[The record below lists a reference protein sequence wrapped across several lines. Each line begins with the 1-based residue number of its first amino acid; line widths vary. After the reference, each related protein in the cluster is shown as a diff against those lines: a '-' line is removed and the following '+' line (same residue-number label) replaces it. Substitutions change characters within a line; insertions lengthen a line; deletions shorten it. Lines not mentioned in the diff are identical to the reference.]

1 MTVRLLACGLL
12 LAAPALAQSGADTTR
27 AAPETMGDAWWT
39 GPMLAPSAGTLPPG
53 HWLVEPYVYDIKTAH
68 ADNYGSRAYVI
79 YGLLDRFSVGVIPI
93 LALNDG
99 IGFGDLTAQAQYR
112 LTQFQPGSW
121 VPTMSIVAQ
130 ETFPT
135 GTYDRL
141 GTNVSNALGAGA
153 YSTTVGFYSQTYFW
167 MPNGRILRARLDLL
181 QVVYSTKVHV
191 NDVSVYG
198 TGPGFLGRALPG
210 LSSSADLA
218 AEYSATQHWVLALD
232 AAYGWNG
239 DTRVDG
245 GGVQLRSGWSQ
256 SLAFA
261 PAVEYNMNSRIGVLL
276 GVRLIEIGHNTTH
289 SVTPALAVNMVY

>member
-1 MTVRLLACGLL
+1 MNCRLLVCSFLFT
-12 LAAPALAQSGADTTR
+12 APVLAQPAHE
-27 AAPETMGDAWWT
+27 PLGDAWWT

-93 LALNDG
+93 LGLNDG
-99 IGFGDLTAQAQYR
+99 IGLGDLTAQAQYR

-141 GTNVSNALGAGA
+141 GTNTSNALGAGA
-153 YSTTVGFYSQTYFW
+153 YATTLGFYSQTYFW
-167 MPNGRILRARLDLL
+167 MPNGRILRARLDLS
-181 QVVYSTKVHV
+181 QVVYSTKVHID
-191 NDVSVYG
+191 DVSVYG
-198 TGPGFLGRALPG
+198 TGPGVLGHALPG

-218 AEYSATQHWVLALD
+218 AEYSATQRWVLALD

-245 GGVQLRSGWSQ
+245 DNVQLHSGWSE
-256 SLAFA
+256 SLALA
-261 PAVEYNMNSRIGVLL
+261 PAVEYNMSSRIGVLL
-276 GVRLIEIGHNTTH
+276 GVRFIDIGRNTTH
-289 SVTPALAVNMVY
+289 SVSPALAVNMVY

>member
-1 MTVRLLACGLL
+1 MNCRLLLCSVLFT
-12 LAAPALAQSGADTTR
+12 APVLAQPAHE
-27 AAPETMGDAWWT
+27 PLGDAWWT

-93 LALNDG
+93 LGLNDG
-99 IGFGDLTAQAQYR
+99 IGLGDLTAQAQYR

-121 VPTMSIVAQ
+121 VPTMSIVVQ

-141 GTNVSNALGAGA
+141 GTNTSNALGAGA
-153 YSTTVGFYSQTYFW
+153 YATTLGFYSQTYFW
-167 MPNGRILRARLDLL
+167 MPNGRILRARLDLS

-191 NDVSVYG
+191 DDVSVYG
-198 TGPGFLGRALPG
+198 TGPGFLGHALPG

-218 AEYSATQHWVLALD
+218 AEYSATQRWVLALD

-245 GGVQLRSGWSQ
+245 DNVQLHSGWSE
-256 SLAFA
+256 SLALA
-261 PAVEYNMNSRIGVLL
+261 PAVEYNMSSRIGVLL
-276 GVRLIEIGHNTTH
+276 GVRFIDIGRNTTH
-289 SVTPALAVNMVY
+289 SVSPALAVNMVY

>member
-1 MTVRLLACGLL
+1 MNCRLLVCSFLFT
-12 LAAPALAQSGADTTR
+12 APVLAQPAHE
-27 AAPETMGDAWWT
+27 PLGDAWWT

-93 LALNDG
+93 LGLNDG
-99 IGFGDLTAQAQYR
+99 IGLGDLTAQAQYR

-141 GTNVSNALGAGA
+141 GTNTSNALGAGA
-153 YSTTVGFYSQTYFW
+153 YATTLGFYSQTCFW
-167 MPNGRILRARLDLL
+167 MPNGRILRARLDLS

-191 NDVSVYG
+191 DDVSVYG

-218 AEYSATQHWVLALD
+218 AEYSATQRWVLALD

-239 DTRVDG
+239 DTRVESDN
-245 GGVQLRSGWSQ
+245 VQLHSGWSE
-256 SLAFA
+256 SLALA
-261 PAVEYNMNSRIGVLL
+261 PAVEYNMSSRIGVLL
-276 GVRLIEIGHNTTH
+276 GVRFIDIGRNTTH
-289 SVTPALAVNMVY
+289 SVSPALAVNMVY

>member
-1 MTVRLLACGLL
+1 MNCRLLVGSFLF
-12 LAAPALAQSGADTTR
+12 AAPVLAQPANE
-27 AAPETMGDAWWT
+27 PLGDAWWT

-79 YGLLDRFSVGVIPI
+79 YGLLDRFSVGLIPI
-93 LALNDG
+93 LGLNDG

-135 GTYDRL
+135 GAYDRL
-141 GTNVSNALGAGA
+141 GTNTSNALGAGA
-153 YSTTVGFYSQTYFW
+153 YATTLGFYSQTYFW
-167 MPNGRILRARLDLL
+167 MPNGRILRARLDLS

-191 NDVSVYG
+191 EDVSVYG
-198 TGPGFLGRALPG
+198 TGPGFLGSALPG

-218 AEYSATQHWVLALD
+218 AEYSATQRWVLALD
-232 AAYGWNG
+232 AVYGWNG

-245 GGVQLRSGWSQ
+245 DNVQLHSGWSE
-256 SLAFA
+256 SLALA
-261 PAVEYNMNSRIGVLL
+261 PAVEYNMSSRIGVLL
-276 GVRLIEIGHNTTH
+276 GVRFIDIGRNTTH
-289 SVTPALAVNMVY
+289 SVSPALAVNMVY

>member
-1 MTVRLLACGLL
+1 MNCRLLVCSFLFT
-12 LAAPALAQSGADTTR
+12 APVLAQPAHE
-27 AAPETMGDAWWT
+27 PLGDAWWT

-93 LALNDG
+93 LGLNDG
-99 IGFGDLTAQAQYR
+99 IGLGDLTAQAQYR

-141 GTNVSNALGAGA
+141 GTNTSNALGAGA
-153 YSTTVGFYSQTYFW
+153 YATTLGFYSQTYFW
-167 MPNGRILRARLDLL
+167 MPNGRILRARLDLS

-191 NDVSVYG
+191 DDVSVYG

-218 AEYSATQHWVLALD
+218 AEYSATQRWVLALD

-239 DTRVDG
+239 DTRVEGDN
-245 GGVQLRSGWSQ
+245 VQLHSGWSE
-256 SLAFA
+256 SLALA
-261 PAVEYNMNSRIGVLL
+261 PAVEYNMSSRIGVLL
-276 GVRLIEIGHNTTH
+276 GVRFIDIGRNTTH
-289 SVTPALAVNMVY
+289 SVSPALAVNMVY

>member
-1 MTVRLLACGLL
+1 MNCRLLVCSFLFT
-12 LAAPALAQSGADTTR
+12 APVLAQPAHE
-27 AAPETMGDAWWT
+27 PLGDAWWT

-93 LALNDG
+93 LGLNDG
-99 IGFGDLTAQAQYR
+99 IGLGDLTAQAQYR

-141 GTNVSNALGAGA
+141 GTNTSNALGAGA
-153 YSTTVGFYSQTYFW
+153 YATTVGFYSQTYFW
-167 MPNGRILRARLDLL
+167 MPNGRILRARLDLS

-191 NDVSVYG
+191 DDVSVYG

-218 AEYSATQHWVLALD
+218 AEYSATQRWVLALD

-239 DTRVDG
+239 DTRVESDN
-245 GGVQLRSGWSQ
+245 VQLHSGWSE
-256 SLAFA
+256 SLALA
-261 PAVEYNMNSRIGVLL
+261 PAVEYNMSSRIGVLL
-276 GVRLIEIGHNTTH
+276 GVRFIDIGRNTTH
-289 SVTPALAVNMVY
+289 SVSPALAVNMVY

>member
-1 MTVRLLACGLL
+1 MNCRLLVCSFLFT
-12 LAAPALAQSGADTTR
+12 APVLAQPAHE
-27 AAPETMGDAWWT
+27 PLGDAWWT

-79 YGLLDRFSVGVIPI
+79 YGLLNRFSIGVIPI
-93 LALNDG
+93 LGLNDG
-99 IGFGDLTAQAQYR
+99 IGLGDLTAQAQYR

-141 GTNVSNALGAGA
+141 GTNTSNALGAGA
-153 YSTTVGFYSQTYFW
+153 YATTLGFYSQTYFW
-167 MPNGRILRARLDLL
+167 MPNGRILRARLDLS

-191 NDVSVYG
+191 DDVSVYG

-218 AEYSATQHWVLALD
+218 AEYSATQRWVLALD

-239 DTRVDG
+239 DTRVEGDN
-245 GGVQLRSGWSQ
+245 VQLHSGWSE
-256 SLAFA
+256 SLALA
-261 PAVEYNMNSRIGVLL
+261 PAVEYNMSSRIGVLL
-276 GVRLIEIGHNTTH
+276 GVRFIDIGRNTTH
-289 SVTPALAVNMVY
+289 SVSPALAVNMVY

>member
-1 MTVRLLACGLL
+1 MNARLLTCMLFVATC
-12 LAAPALAQSGADTTR
+12 PVMAQSAHE
-27 AAPETMGDAWWT
+27 PLGDAWWT

-53 HWLVEPYVYDIKTAH
+53 HWLIEPYVYDIKTAH

-79 YGLLDRFSVGVIPI
+79 YGLLNRFSVGVIPI
-93 LALNDG
+93 LGLNSG

-121 VPTMSIVAQ
+121 VPTMSVVAQ

-141 GTNVSNALGAGA
+141 GSNASNALGAGA
-153 YSTTVGFYSQTYFW
+153 YSTTLGFYSQTYFW
-167 MPNGRILRARLDLL
+167 MPNGRILRARLDLS
-181 QVVYSTKVHV
+181 QVIYTTNAHV
-191 NDVSVYG
+191 VDASVYG
-198 TGPGFLGRALPG
+198 TGPGFLGHALPG

-218 AEYSATQHWVLALD
+218 AEYSMTQHWVLALD
-232 AAYGWNG
+232 AAYAWNG

-245 GGVQLRSGWSQ
+245 DSVRLRTGWSQ

-261 PAVEYNMNSRIGVLL
+261 PAVEYNMNARIGVLL
-276 GVRLIEIGHNTTH
+276 GVRFIDIGRNTTH
-289 SVTPALAVNMVY
+289 SISPALAVNMVY

>member
-1 MTVRLLACGLL
+1 MNCRLLVCSFLFT
-12 LAAPALAQSGADTTR
+12 APVLAQPAHE
-27 AAPETMGDAWWT
+27 PLGDAWWT

-93 LALNDG
+93 LGLNDG
-99 IGFGDLTAQAQYR
+99 IGLGDLTAQAQYR

-141 GTNVSNALGAGA
+141 GTNTSNALGAGA
-153 YSTTVGFYSQTYFW
+153 YATTLGFYSQTYFW
-167 MPNGRILRARLDLL
+167 MPNGRILRARLDLS
-181 QVVYSTKVHV
+181 QVVHSTKVHV
-191 NDVSVYG
+191 DDVSVYG

-218 AEYSATQHWVLALD
+218 AEYSATQRWVLALD

-239 DTRVDG
+239 DTRVEGDN
-245 GGVQLRSGWSQ
+245 VQLHSGWSE
-256 SLAFA
+256 SLALA
-261 PAVEYNMNSRIGVLL
+261 PAVEYNMSSRIGVLL
-276 GVRLIEIGHNTTH
+276 GVRFIDIGRNTTH
-289 SVTPALAVNMVY
+289 SVSPALAVNMVY

>member
-1 MTVRLLACGLL
+1 MNVRLLASTLSIIAWPL
-12 LAAPALAQSGADTTR
+12 LAQTPHEPL
-27 AAPETMGDAWWT
+27 GDAWWT

-68 ADNYGSRAYVI
+68 EDSYGSRAYVI

-93 LALNDG
+93 LGLNSG

-121 VPTMSIVAQ
+121 VPTMSVVVQ

-141 GTNVSNALGAGA
+141 GTHVGNALGAGA
-153 YSTTVGFYSQTYFW
+153 YSTTLGFYSQTYFW
-167 MPNGRILRARLDLL
+167 MPNGRILRVRLDLS
-181 QVVYSTKVHV
+181 QVIYTTDAHV
-191 NDVSVYG
+191 VDASVYG
-198 TGPGFLGRALPG
+198 TGPGFLGHALPG

-218 AEYSATQHWVLALD
+218 AEYSMTQRWVLALD

-239 DTRVDG
+239 DTRVEG
-245 GGVQLRSGWSQ
+245 ANVHLRTGWSE
-256 SLAFA
+256 SLALA
-261 PAVEYNMNSRIGVLL
+261 PAVEYNMSSRVGVLL
-276 GVRLIEIGHNTTH
+276 GVRFIDIGHNTTN
-289 SVTPALAVNMVY
+289 SISPALAVNMVY

>member
-1 MTVRLLACGLL
+1 MNCRLLVCSFLFT
-12 LAAPALAQSGADTTR
+12 APVLAQPAHE
-27 AAPETMGDAWWT
+27 PLGDAWWT

-93 LALNDG
+93 LGLNDG
-99 IGFGDLTAQAQYR
+99 IGLGDLTAQAQYR

-141 GTNVSNALGAGA
+141 GTNTSNALGAGA
-153 YSTTVGFYSQTYFW
+153 YATTLGFYSQTCFW
-167 MPNGRILRARLDLL
+167 MPNGRILRARLDLS

-191 NDVSVYG
+191 DDVSVYG

-218 AEYSATQHWVLALD
+218 AEYSATQRWVLALD

-239 DTRVDG
+239 DTRVEGDN
-245 GGVQLRSGWSQ
+245 VQLHSGWSE
-256 SLAFA
+256 SLALA
-261 PAVEYNMNSRIGVLL
+261 PAVEYNMSSRIGVLL
-276 GVRLIEIGHNTTH
+276 GVRFIDIGRNTTH
-289 SVTPALAVNMVY
+289 SVSPALAVNMVY

>member
-1 MTVRLLACGLL
+1 MIARLLAGTLLIASPL
-12 LAAPALAQSGADTTR
+12 LAQHEPL
-27 AAPETMGDAWWT
+27 GDAWWT

-79 YGLLDRFSVGVIPI
+79 YGLLNRFSVGVIPI
-93 LALNDG
+93 LGLNSG

-121 VPTMSIVAQ
+121 VPTMSVVVQ

-141 GTNVSNALGAGA
+141 GLHTGNALGAGA
-153 YSTTVGFYSQTYFW
+153 YSTTLGLYSQTYFW
-167 MPNGRILRARLDLL
+167 MPNGRILRARLDLS
-181 QVVYSTKVHV
+181 QVIYSTKPRVV
-191 NDVSVYG
+191 DASVYG
-198 TGPGFLGRALPG
+198 TTPGFLGHALPG

-239 DTRVDG
+239 DTRVAG
-245 GGVQLRSGWSQ
+245 GGVRLRSGWSQ

-261 PAVEYNMNSRIGVLL
+261 PALEYNMNSSIGVLL
-276 GVRLIEIGHNTTH
+276 GVRLIEIGHNTTN

>member
-1 MTVRLLACGLL
+1 V
-12 LAAPALAQSGADTTR
+12 LAQPAHE
-27 AAPETMGDAWWT
+27 PLGDAWWT

-93 LALNDG
+93 LGLNDG
-99 IGFGDLTAQAQYR
+99 IGLGDLTAQAQYR

-141 GTNVSNALGAGA
+141 GTNTSNALGAGA
-153 YSTTVGFYSQTYFW
+153 DATTVGFYSQTYFW
-167 MPNGRILRARLDLL
+167 MPNGRILRARLDLS

-191 NDVSVYG
+191 DDVSVYG

-218 AEYSATQHWVLALD
+218 AEYSATQRWVLALD

-239 DTRVDG
+239 DTRVESDN
-245 GGVQLRSGWSQ
+245 VQLHSGWSE
-256 SLAFA
+256 SLALA
-261 PAVEYNMNSRIGVLL
+261 PAVEYNMSSRIGVLL
-276 GVRLIEIGHNTTH
+276 GVRFIDIGRNTTH
-289 SVTPALAVNMVY
+289 SVSPALAVNMVY

>member
-1 MTVRLLACGLL
+1 
-12 LAAPALAQSGADTTR
+12 
-27 AAPETMGDAWWT
+27 
-39 GPMLAPSAGTLPPG
+39 MLAPSAGTLPPG

-79 YGLLDRFSVGVIPI
+79 YGLLNRFSVGVIPI
-93 LALNDG
+93 LGMNHG

-121 VPTMSIVAQ
+121 VPTVSVVAQ

-141 GTNVSNALGAGA
+141 GANQANALGAGA
-153 YSTTVGFYSQTYFW
+153 YSTTLGLYSQTYFW
-167 MPNGRILRARLDLL
+167 MPNGRILRARLDLS
-181 QVVYSTKVHV
+181 QVIYTTNAHV
-191 NDVSVYG
+191 VDASVYG
-198 TGPGFLGRALPG
+198 TGPGFLGHALPG

-218 AEYSATQHWVLALD
+218 AEYSMTQHWVLALD

-239 DTRVDG
+239 DTRVEGDS
-245 GGVQLRSGWSQ
+245 VRLRTGWSE
-256 SLAFA
+256 SLALA

-276 GVRLIEIGHNTTH
+276 GVRFIEFGRNTTH
-289 SVTPALAVNMVY
+289 SVSPALALNMVY

>member
-1 MTVRLLACGLL
+1 MNVRLLACTLFIASPL
-12 LAAPALAQSGADTTR
+12 LAQHEPL
-27 AAPETMGDAWWT
+27 GDAWWT

-93 LALNDG
+93 LGMNHGVGL
-99 IGFGDLTAQAQYR
+99 GDLTAQAQYR

-121 VPTMSIVAQ
+121 VPTMSVVAQ

-141 GTNVSNALGAGA
+141 GANQGNALGAGA
-153 YSTTVGFYSQTYFW
+153 YSTTLGLYSQTYFW
-167 MPNGRILRARLDLL
+167 MPNGRILRARLDLS
-181 QVVYSTKVHV
+181 QVIYTTNAHV
-191 NDVSVYG
+191 VDASVYG
-198 TGPGFLGRALPG
+198 TGPGFLGHALPG

-218 AEYSATQHWVLALD
+218 AEYSLTQHWVLALD

-245 GGVQLRSGWSQ
+245 GSVQLRTGWSE
-256 SLAFA
+256 SLALA
-261 PAVEYNMNSRIGVLL
+261 PAVEYNMSSRIGVLL
-276 GVRLIEIGHNTTH
+276 GVRFIEIGRNTTH
-289 SVTPALAVNMVY
+289 SVSPALAVNMVY

>member
-1 MTVRLLACGLL
+1 MNRRLLVCGFLFT
-12 LAAPALAQSGADTTR
+12 APVLAQ
-27 AAPETMGDAWWT
+27 PPHEPLGDAWWT

-79 YGLLDRFSVGVIPI
+79 YGLLDRFSVGIIPI
-93 LALNDG
+93 LGLNDG
-99 IGFGDLTAQAQYR
+99 ISLGDLTAQAQYR

-121 VPTMSIVAQ
+121 VPTMSFVAQ

-141 GTNVSNALGAGA
+141 GTNTSNALGAGA
-153 YSTTVGFYSQTYFW
+153 YATTLGFYSQTYFW
-167 MPNGRILRARLDLL
+167 MPNGRILRARLDLS
-181 QVVYSTKVHV
+181 QVIYSTKVRV
-191 NDVSVYG
+191 DDVSVYG
-198 TGPGFLGRALPG
+198 TGPGFFGHALPG

-218 AEYSATQHWVLALD
+218 AEYSATQRWVLAID

-245 GGVQLRSGWSQ
+245 SNVQLHSGWSE
-256 SLAFA
+256 SLALA
-261 PAVEYNMNSRIGVLL
+261 PAVEYNMSSRIGVLL
-276 GVRLIEIGHNTTH
+276 GVRFIDIGRNTTH
-289 SVTPALAVNMVY
+289 SVSPALAVNMVY

>member
-1 MTVRLLACGLL
+1 MNCRLLVCSFLFTT
-12 LAAPALAQSGADTTR
+12 PVLAQPAHE
-27 AAPETMGDAWWT
+27 PLGDAWWT

-79 YGLLDRFSVGVIPI
+79 YGLLDRFSVGIIPI
-93 LALNDG
+93 LGLNDG
-99 IGFGDLTAQAQYR
+99 ISLGDLTAQAQYR

-121 VPTMSIVAQ
+121 VPTMSFVAQ

-141 GTNVSNALGAGA
+141 GTNTSNALGAGA
-153 YSTTVGFYSQTYFW
+153 YATTLGFYSQTYFW
-167 MPNGRILRARLDLL
+167 MPNGRILRARLDLS
-181 QVVYSTKVHV
+181 QVIYSTKVRV
-191 NDVSVYG
+191 DDVSVYG
-198 TGPGFLGRALPG
+198 TGPGFFGHALPG

-218 AEYSATQHWVLALD
+218 AEYSATQRWVLAID

-245 GGVQLRSGWSQ
+245 SNVQLHSGWSE
-256 SLAFA
+256 SLALA
-261 PAVEYNMNSRIGVLL
+261 PAVEYNMSSRIGVLL
-276 GVRLIEIGHNTTH
+276 GVRFIDIGRNTTH
-289 SVTPALAVNMVY
+289 SVSPALAVNMVY

>member
-1 MTVRLLACGLL
+1 MTCRLLVCTLL
-12 LAAPALAQSGADTTR
+12 LAAPVFAQPAHE
-27 AAPETMGDAWWT
+27 PLGDAWWT

-79 YGLLDRFSVGVIPI
+79 DGLLDRFSVGVIPI
-93 LALNDG
+93 LGLNDG
-99 IGFGDLTAQAQYR
+99 IGLGDLTAQAQYR

-141 GTNVSNALGAGA
+141 GTNTSNALGAGA
-153 YSTTVGFYSQTYFW
+153 YATTVGFYSQTYFW
-167 MPNGRILRARLDLL
+167 MPNGRILRARLDLS
-181 QVVYSTKVHV
+181 QVVYSTRVHV
-191 NDVSVYG
+191 DDVSVYG
-198 TGPGFLGRALPG
+198 TGPGFLGHALPG

-218 AEYSATQHWVLALD
+218 AEYSATQRWVLALD

-239 DTRVDG
+239 DTRVEGDN
-245 GGVQLRSGWSQ
+245 VQLHSGWSE
-256 SLAFA
+256 SLALA
-261 PAVEYNMNSRIGVLL
+261 PAVEYNMSSRIGVLL
-276 GVRLIEIGHNTTH
+276 GVRFIDIGRNTTH
-289 SVTPALAVNMVY
+289 SVSPALAVNMVY

>member
-1 MTVRLLACGLL
+1 MNCRLLVCSFLFT
-12 LAAPALAQSGADTTR
+12 APVLAQPAHE
-27 AAPETMGDAWWT
+27 PLGDAWWT

-79 YGLLDRFSVGVIPI
+79 YGLLNRFSVGVIPI
-93 LALNDG
+93 LGLNDG
-99 IGFGDLTAQAQYR
+99 IGLGDLTAQAQYR

-141 GTNVSNALGAGA
+141 GTNTSNALGAGA
-153 YSTTVGFYSQTYFW
+153 YATTLGFYSQTYFW
-167 MPNGRILRARLDLL
+167 MPNGRILRARLDLS
-181 QVVYSTKVHV
+181 QVVYSTRVHV
-191 NDVSVYG
+191 DDVSVYG

-218 AEYSATQHWVLALD
+218 AEYSATQRWVLALD

-239 DTRVDG
+239 DTRVEGDN
-245 GGVQLRSGWSQ
+245 VQLHSGWSE
-256 SLAFA
+256 SLALA
-261 PAVEYNMNSRIGVLL
+261 PALEYNMSSRIGVLL
-276 GVRLIEIGHNTTH
+276 GVRFIDIGRNTTH
-289 SVTPALAVNMVY
+289 SVSPALAVNMVY

>member
-1 MTVRLLACGLL
+1 MNCRLLVCSFLFT
-12 LAAPALAQSGADTTR
+12 APVLAQPAHE
-27 AAPETMGDAWWT
+27 PLGDAWWT

-93 LALNDG
+93 LGLNDG
-99 IGFGDLTAQAQYR
+99 IGLGDLTVQAQYR

-141 GTNVSNALGAGA
+141 GTNTSNALGAGA
-153 YSTTVGFYSQTYFW
+153 YATTLGFYSQTYFW
-167 MPNGRILRARLDLL
+167 MPNGRILRARLDLS

-191 NDVSVYG
+191 DDVSVYG

-218 AEYSATQHWVLALD
+218 AEYSATQRWVLALD

-239 DTRVDG
+239 DTRVEGDN
-245 GGVQLRSGWSQ
+245 VQLHSGWSE
-256 SLAFA
+256 SLALA
-261 PAVEYNMNSRIGVLL
+261 PAVEYNMSSRIGVLL
-276 GVRLIEIGHNTTH
+276 GVRFIDIGRDTTH
-289 SVTPALAVNMVY
+289 TV

>member
-1 MTVRLLACGLL
+1 MNVPLIVSTLVIIAGPLS
-12 LAAPALAQSGADTTR
+12 AQSPR
-27 AAPETMGDAWWT
+27 EPLGDAWWT

-79 YGLLDRFSVGVIPI
+79 YGLLNRFSVGVIPI
-93 LALNDG
+93 LGMNHG

-121 VPTMSIVAQ
+121 VPTLSVVAQ

-141 GTNVSNALGAGA
+141 GANQANALGAGA
-153 YSTTVGFYSQTYFW
+153 YSTTVGLYSQTYFW
-167 MPNGRILRARLDLL
+167 MPNGRILRARLDLS
-181 QVVYSTKVHV
+181 QVVYTTNAHV
-191 NDVSVYG
+191 VDASVYG
-198 TGPGFLGRALPG
+198 TGPGFLGHALPG

-218 AEYSATQHWVLALD
+218 AEYSMTQHWVLALD

-239 DTRVDG
+239 DTRVEGDS
-245 GGVQLRSGWSQ
+245 VRLRSGWSE
-256 SLAFA
+256 SLALA
-261 PAVEYNMNSRIGVLL
+261 PAVEYNMNSRIGVLI
-276 GVRLIEIGHNTTH
+276 GVRFIEIGRNTTH
-289 SVTPALAVNMVY
+289 SVAPVLALNMVY